1 MAGPLAAGRS
11 RVIDERSA
19 PGFLWSVLSW
29 KRGQKLGKQVAMDQ
43 VLAFGGCYGGGRSA
57 PGLFAGDG
65 DLTSS
70 RLTRNGQLP
79 GLVTADWGSVFYF
92 AQSCHRLFVSSVF
105 Q

>member
-70 RLTRNGQLP
+70 CLTRNGQLP

-92 AQSCHRLFVSSVF
+92 AQSCHRSSVNSVF